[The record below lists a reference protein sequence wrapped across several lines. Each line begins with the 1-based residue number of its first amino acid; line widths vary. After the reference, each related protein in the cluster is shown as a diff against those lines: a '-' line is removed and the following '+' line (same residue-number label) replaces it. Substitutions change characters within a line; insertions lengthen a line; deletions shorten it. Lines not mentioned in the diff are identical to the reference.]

1 MRCKGEAWRAGGE
14 SRHEVDGIDEYI
26 LVLDVHYILIY
37 ICMYIKLS
45 ACVDQGRSMNDGLC
59 VYLFGSLV
67 LKANCLN
74 NS

>member
-1 MRCKGEAWRAGGE
+1 MGQAKNIENQVAYMK
-14 SRHEVDGIDEYI
+14 YI
-26 LVLDVHYILIY
+26 YMLY
-37 ICMYIKLS
+37 CMCVCIKKIQKISKYIKLS

>member
-37 ICMYIKLS
+37 ICMYIYISILIFFDEIDEWRGI
-45 ACVDQGRSMNDGLC
+45 DQWID
-59 VYLFGSLV
+59 
-67 LKANCLN
+67 
-74 NS
+74 